1 MSLSISCRELGL
13 DCLFLC
19 EGETEE
25 AVIDSFV
32 RHVQTD
38 HDEEWFDI
46 EAVYDAARVM
56 IRGKAA

>member
-1 MSLSISCRELGL
+1 M
-13 DCLFLC
+13 DCFFLC

-32 RHVQTD
+32 RHVLAD
-38 HDEEWFDI
+38 HDDEWYDI
-46 EAVYDAARVM
+46 EIMYDAARSM